1 MNNVLL
7 TNVMM
12 CSVIIQHKQSR
23 RGNIMDLLQMGAQ
36 IMAQQLG
43 SNANTD
49 TIENVLNG
57 LIGDGDSMNIAS
69 LVAKMQAG
77 NGGLGDIVQSWLG
90 DGDNAAIS
98 ASQLQEV
105 IDTDRLQQSASQLGI
120 DQNSMLEMLAGAV
133 PQMVDNGSQGGSLLD
148 SLGGID
154 GLASLAKGF
163 FR

>member
-1 MNNVLL
+1 
-7 TNVMM
+7 
-12 CSVIIQHKQSR
+12 
-23 RGNIMDLLQMGAQ
+23 MGVQ
-36 IMAQQLG
+36 IKAQQLG
-43 SNANTD
+43 GKTSSDALQNA
-49 TIENVLNG
+49 LG
-57 LIGDGDSMNIAS
+57 SLIGDGDSMDIGS
-69 LVAKMQAG
+69 LVEKKQG
-77 NGGLGDIVQSWLG
+77 SSGGLGDIVQSWLG